1 LNQSLINTYKSK
13 VYTITSLKNTIGDH
27 KMTHSKT
34 LINITNLSKVYHT
47 DGTPTHALK
56 NINLTIKQGDYV
68 TIQGP
73 SGGGKSTLLS
83 IIGLL
88 DKATSGEY
96 QISDVSVAK
105 ISNSQMA
112 KVRNRE
118 IGFIFQDFNLIGDM
132 TVSQNVELPLVYR
145 GINKN
150 TRKTQ
155 VAEVLKRVNMTERAQ
170 HLPNQLSGGQQ
181 QRVAV
186 ARALVGS
193 PTLLLADEPTG
204 NLDSVNGDSVM
215 QLLSELNEQGVTIC
229 MVTHDSRYAHFSK
242 RTVNL
247 FDGAVVSN
255 VDNTQPN
262 MVDQN
267 NIEPTQRKTEETC
280 SDQVPVGV

>member
-1 LNQSLINTYKSK
+1 
-13 VYTITSLKNTIGDH
+13 LKI
-27 KMTHSKT
+27 S
-34 LINITNLSKVYHT
+34 
-47 DGTPTHALK
+47 
-56 NINLTIKQGDYV
+56 QGDYV

-88 DKATSGEY
+88 DKASNGDY
-96 QISDVSVAK
+96 QISGVSVAQL
-105 ISNSQMA
+105 SGSQMA

-132 TVSQNVELPLVYR
+132 TVSQNIELPLIYR
-145 GINKN
+145 GVDKS
-150 TRKTQ
+150 TRKIK
-155 VAEVLKRVNMTERAQ
+155 VAEVLKRVNMSERAK

-186 ARALVGS
+186 ARALVGN

-215 QLLSELNEQGVTIC
+215 QLLSELNAQGVTIC

-242 RTVNL
+242 RSIHL
-247 FDGAVVSN
+247 FDGEVVK
-255 VDNTQPN
+255 NTSVQE
-262 MVDQN
+262 DKSSTT
-267 NIEPTQRKTEETC
+267 IETREVAELLPTPTQ
-280 SDQVPVGV
+280 VGA

>member
-1 LNQSLINTYKSK
+1 MTNSK
-13 VYTITSLKNTIGDH
+13 V
-27 KMTHSKT
+27 
-34 LINITNLSKVYHT
+34 LINISNLSKVYRT
-47 DGTPTHALK
+47 DGTQTNALK
-56 NINLTIKQGDYV
+56 SVGLSIKQGDYV

-96 QISDVSVAK
+96 K
-105 ISNSQMA
+105 ISGISVEKLSESQMA
-112 KVRNRE
+112 KVRNKE

-132 TVSQNVELPLVYR
+132 TVSQNVELPLIYR
-145 GINKN
+145 GVNKAS
-150 TRKTQ
+150 RKTQ
-155 VAEVLKRVNMTERAQ
+155 VAQVLSRVNMTDRAL

-186 ARALVGS
+186 ARALVGN

-229 MVTHDSRYAHFSK
+229 MVTHDSRYAHLAK
-242 RTVNL
+242 RTINL
-247 FDGAVVSN
+247 FDGEVLSN
-255 VDNTQPN
+255 TENTQ
-262 MVDQN
+262 QH
-267 NIEPTQRKTEETC
+267 KTELTPQNVAELT
-280 SDQVPVGV
+280 SIQIPVGA

>member
-1 LNQSLINTYKSK
+1 
-13 VYTITSLKNTIGDH
+13 
-27 KMTHSKT
+27 MTTKKA
-34 LINITNLSKVYHT
+34 LINITKLNKVFHT
-47 DGTPTHALK
+47 GSSETIALK
-56 NINLTIKQGDYV
+56 DIDLLIYQGDYV
-68 TIQGP
+68 SIQGP

-88 DKATSGEY
+88 DKATSGDY
-96 QISDVSVAK
+96 KISDFSVVNL
-105 ISNSQMA
+105 SGSQIA

-132 TVSQNVELPLVYR
+132 TVSQNVELPLIYR
-145 GINKN
+145 GVNKA
-150 TRKTQ
+150 TRKIK
-155 VAEVLKRVNMTERAQ
+155 VAEVLERVNMTSRAD

-229 MVTHDSRYAHFSK
+229 MVTHDSRYAHFANK
-242 RTVNL
+242 TINL
-247 FDGAVVSN
+247 FDGKIVNN
-255 VDNTQPN
+255 VNEPQLKTDNREIAELIPSQSQK
-262 MVDQN
+262 QN
-267 NIEPTQRKTEETC
+267 QI
-280 SDQVPVGV
+280 GA

>member
-1 LNQSLINTYKSK
+1 VLHSFIQPFNAMLTHEMKK
-13 VYTITSLKNTIGDH
+13 ITLGNSI
-27 KMTHSKT
+27 MTNKKT
-34 LINITNLSKVYHT
+34 LIKITNLNKIYHT
-47 DGTPTHALK
+47 DGNQTNALK
-56 NINLTIKQGDYV
+56 DVNLTISEGDYV

-88 DKATSGEY
+88 DKASSGDY
-96 QISDVSVAK
+96 QISNYSVK
-105 ISNSQMA
+105 SLSGSQMA

-145 GINKN
+145 GIKKSI
-150 TRKTQ
+150 REAK
-155 VAEVLKRVNMTERAQ
+155 VIEVLKRVNMSEKYQ

-204 NLDSVNGDSVM
+204 NLDSNNGDSVM

-229 MVTHDSRYAHFSK
+229 MVTHDSRYAHFAK
-242 RTVNL
+242 RTINL
-247 FDGAVVSN
+247 FDGEVIESSVN
-255 VDNTQPN
+255 VQIN
-262 MVDQN
+262 
-267 NIEPTQRKTEETC
+267 KTTPDTREVAELIPREL
-280 SDQVPVGV
+280 SAEVGA

>member
-1 LNQSLINTYKSK
+1 
-13 VYTITSLKNTIGDH
+13 
-27 KMTHSKT
+27 MTNKKT
-34 LINITNLSKVYHT
+34 LIKITNLNKIYYT
-47 DGTPTHALK
+47 DGNQTNALK
-56 NINLTIKQGDYV
+56 DVNLTISQGDYV

-88 DKATSGEY
+88 DKSTSGDY
-96 QISDVSVAK
+96 QISEFSVK
-105 ISNSQMA
+105 NLSGSQMA

-145 GINKN
+145 GIKKSVR
-150 TRKTQ
+150 TAK
-155 VAEVLKRVNMTERAQ
+155 VAEVLKRVNMSERAQ

-204 NLDSVNGDSVM
+204 NLDSINGDSVM

-229 MVTHDSRYAHFSK
+229 MVTHDSRYAHFAK
-242 RTVNL
+242 RTINL
-247 FDGAVVSN
+247 FDGEVVESSVNEQSN
-255 VDNTQPN
+255 KNRADTREVAELIPRQLLA
-262 MVDQN
+262 
-267 NIEPTQRKTEETC
+267 E
-280 SDQVPVGV
+280 VGA

>member
-1 LNQSLINTYKSK
+1 
-13 VYTITSLKNTIGDH
+13 
-27 KMTHSKT
+27 MTNKKT
-34 LINITNLSKVYHT
+34 LINITNLNKIYNT
-47 DGTPTHALK
+47 DGSQTNALK
-56 NINLTIKQGDYV
+56 NVNLTISEGDYV

-73 SGGGKSTLLS
+73 SGGGKSTLLA

-88 DKATSGEY
+88 DKATSGDY
-96 QISDVSVAK
+96 QISDYSVK
-105 ISNSQMA
+105 SLTGSQMA

-132 TVSQNVELPLVYR
+132 TVSQNIELPLVYR
-145 GINKN
+145 GIKKSVR
-150 TRKTQ
+150 TAK
-155 VAEVLKRVNMTERAQ
+155 VAEVLKRVNMSERAK

-229 MVTHDSRYAHFSK
+229 MVTHDSRYAHFAK
-242 RTVNL
+242 RTINL
-247 FDGAVVSN
+247 FDG
-255 VDNTQPN
+255 
-262 MVDQN
+262 
-267 NIEPTQRKTEETC
+267 
-280 SDQVPVGV
+280 QVLESSVNEQANKIIPDTREIAELMPRELSAEVGA

>member
-1 LNQSLINTYKSK
+1 M
-13 VYTITSLKNTIGDH
+13 KNN
-27 KMTHSKT
+27 KT
-34 LINITNLSKVYHT
+34 LLSIRKLNKIYNT
-47 DGTPTHALK
+47 DSTTTIALK
-56 NINLTIKQGDYV
+56 NIDLTIYQGDYV
-68 TIQGP
+68 SIQGP

-88 DKATSGEY
+88 DKATSGDY
-96 QISDVSVAK
+96 LISDIAVTTLSE
-105 ISNSQMA
+105 SQMA
-112 KVRNRE
+112 KVRNKE

-132 TVSQNVELPLVYR
+132 TVSQNVELPLMYR
-145 GINKN
+145 GVAKSI
-150 TRKTQ
+150 RKAKVAQ
-155 VAEVLKRVNMTERAQ
+155 VLARVNMSERAQ

-229 MVTHDSRYAHFSK
+229 MVTHDARYAHLAK

-247 FDGAVVSN
+247 FDGEV
-255 VDNTQPN
+255 
-262 MVDQN
+262 
-267 NIEPTQRKTEETC
+267 IENPSSIQSVPASVNEQEIAELLPSSTPT
-280 SDQVPVGV
+280 GA

>member
-1 LNQSLINTYKSK
+1 
-13 VYTITSLKNTIGDH
+13 
-27 KMTHSKT
+27 MTDKKT
-34 LINITNLSKVYHT
+34 LINITNLNKIYHT
-47 DGTPTHALK
+47 DGSQTNALK
-56 NINLTIKQGDYV
+56 NVNLTISEGDYV

-73 SGGGKSTLLS
+73 SGGGKSTLLA

-88 DKATSGEY
+88 DKATSGDY
-96 QISDVSVAK
+96 L
-105 ISNSQMA
+105 ISNYSVKSLTGSQMA

-145 GINKN
+145 GIKKSIR
-150 TRKTQ
+150 TAK
-155 VAEVLKRVNMTERAQ
+155 VAEVLKRVNMSQRAK

-204 NLDSVNGDSVM
+204 NLDSINGDSVM

-229 MVTHDSRYAHFSK
+229 MVTHDNRYAHFAK
-242 RTVNL
+242 RTINL
-247 FDGAVVSN
+247 FDGELVESLVNEQANKIIPDTREVAELMPRELSA
-255 VDNTQPN
+255 
-262 MVDQN
+262 
-267 NIEPTQRKTEETC
+267 E
-280 SDQVPVGV
+280 VGA

>member
-1 LNQSLINTYKSK
+1 MSN
-13 VYTITSLKNTIGDH
+13 
-27 KMTHSKT
+27 SKT
-34 LINITNLSKVYHT
+34 LININNLSKIYHT
-47 DGTPTHALK
+47 DGTQTHALK
-56 NINLTIKQGDYV
+56 AISLTISQGDYV

-96 QISDVSVAK
+96 KISDVSVAK
-105 ISNSQMA
+105 LSQSQMA
-112 KVRNRE
+112 KVRNKE

-132 TVSQNVELPLVYR
+132 TVSQNVELPLIYR
-145 GINKN
+145 GVKKSA
-150 TRKTQ
+150 RKAK
-155 VAEVLKRVNMTERAQ
+155 VDEVLARVNMTERAH

-186 ARALVGS
+186 ARALVGN

-229 MVTHDSRYAHFSK
+229 MVTHDSRYAHFSN
-242 RTVNL
+242 RTINL
-247 FDGAVVSN
+247 FDGEIVSHSSGVTPDDAKSVQEHVKIVASQIAV
-255 VDNTQPN
+255 
-262 MVDQN
+262 
-267 NIEPTQRKTEETC
+267 EA
-280 SDQVPVGV
+280 

>member
-1 LNQSLINTYKSK
+1 MSNPKKLI
-13 VYTITSLKNTIGDH
+13 D
-27 KMTHSKT
+27 
-34 LINITNLSKVYHT
+34 INNLSKIYHT
-47 DGTPTHALK
+47 GNTPTHALK
-56 NINLTIKQGDYV
+56 EVSLTISQGDYV

-96 QISDVSVAK
+96 KISDVSVAK
-105 ISNSQMA
+105 LSQSQMA
-112 KVRNRE
+112 KVRNKE

-132 TVSQNVELPLVYR
+132 TVSQNVELPLIYR
-145 GINKN
+145 GVKKSA
-150 TRKTQ
+150 RKAK
-155 VAEVLKRVNMTERAQ
+155 VDEVLKRVNMMERAQ

-186 ARALVGS
+186 ARALVGN

-229 MVTHDSRYAHFSK
+229 MVTHDSRYAHFSNS
-242 RTVNL
+242 TINL
-247 FDGAVVSN
+247 FDGEVVK
-255 VDNTQPN
+255 NTQSLIR
-262 MVDQN
+262 DD
-267 NIEPTQRKTEETC
+267 TKRAKTCANTLA
-280 SDQVPVGV
+280 SQIPVEV

>member
-1 LNQSLINTYKSK
+1 VLHSFTQPFNAMLTHEMKEFHSRNLI
-13 VYTITSLKNTIGDH
+13 
-27 KMTHSKT
+27 MTNKKA
-34 LINITNLSKVYHT
+34 LINITNLNKIYHT
-47 DGTPTHALK
+47 DGNQTNALK
-56 NINLTIKQGDYV
+56 DVNLSISEGDYV

-88 DKATSGEY
+88 DKATSGDY
-96 QISDVSVAK
+96 QISNYSVK
-105 ISNSQMA
+105 SLSGSQMA

-145 GINKN
+145 GIKKSV
-150 TRKTQ
+150 RKAK
-155 VAEVLKRVNMTERAQ
+155 VAEVLKRVNMSEKSQ

-204 NLDSVNGDSVM
+204 NLDSINGDSVM

-229 MVTHDSRYAHFSK
+229 MVTHDSRYAHFAK
-242 RTVNL
+242 RTINL
-247 FDGAVVSN
+247 FDGEV
-255 VDNTQPN
+255 
-262 MVDQN
+262 
-267 NIEPTQRKTEETC
+267 IESSVNEQVNKTTPDTREEAEL
-280 SDQVPVGV
+280 VPRELSAEVGA

>member
-1 LNQSLINTYKSK
+1 MTDSK
-13 VYTITSLKNTIGDH
+13 A
-27 KMTHSKT
+27 
-34 LINITNLSKVYHT
+34 LININNLSKVYRA
-47 DGTPTHALK
+47 DGTQTHALK
-56 NINLTIKQGDYV
+56 NVGLTLNQGDYV

-96 QISDVSVAK
+96 K
-105 ISNSQMA
+105 ISGISVETLTESQMA
-112 KVRNRE
+112 KVRNKE

-132 TVSQNVELPLVYR
+132 SVSQNVELPLIYR
-145 GINKN
+145 GVNKA

-155 VAEVLKRVNMTERAQ
+155 VAEVLNRVNMTDRAK
-170 HLPNQLSGGQQ
+170 HLPTQLSGGQQ

-186 ARALVGS
+186 ARALVGN

-229 MVTHDSRYAHFSK
+229 MVTHDSRYAHLAK
-242 RTVNL
+242 RTINL
-247 FDGAVVSN
+247 FDGEVLSN
-255 VDNTQPN
+255 IENTQ
-262 MVDQN
+262 QH
-267 NIEPTQRKTEETC
+267 KTELLPQNVADF
-280 SDQVPVGV
+280 SSKQIPVGA

>member
-1 LNQSLINTYKSK
+1 
-13 VYTITSLKNTIGDH
+13 
-27 KMTHSKT
+27 MTNKKT
-34 LINITNLSKVYHT
+34 LINIINLNKIYHT
-47 DGTPTHALK
+47 DGNQTNALK
-56 NINLTIKQGDYV
+56 DVNLTISQGDYV

-88 DKATSGEY
+88 DKATTGDY
-96 QISDVSVAK
+96 QISDFSVNNLSGA
-105 ISNSQMA
+105 QMA

-145 GINKN
+145 GIKKSVR
-150 TRKTQ
+150 TVK
-155 VAEVLKRVNMTERAQ
+155 VAEVLKRVNMSERAK

-204 NLDSVNGDSVM
+204 NLDSINGDSVM

-229 MVTHDSRYAHFSK
+229 MVTHDSRYAHFAK
-242 RTVNL
+242 RTINL
-247 FDGAVVSN
+247 FDGEVVESSVNEESN
-255 VDNTQPN
+255 KNRANKREVAELIPRQLSS
-262 MVDQN
+262 
-267 NIEPTQRKTEETC
+267 E
-280 SDQVPVGV
+280 VGA

>member
-1 LNQSLINTYKSK
+1 MTNQ
-13 VYTITSLKNTIGDH
+13 
-27 KMTHSKT
+27 KT
-34 LINITNLSKVYHT
+34 LIKISKLNKIYHT
-47 DGTPTHALK
+47 DGNQTNALK
-56 NINLTIKQGDYV
+56 DVNLTISQGDYV

-88 DKATSGEY
+88 DKATTGDY
-96 QISDVSVAK
+96 QISDFSVNNLSGA
-105 ISNSQMA
+105 QMA

-145 GINKN
+145 GIKKSVR
-150 TRKTQ
+150 TVK
-155 VAEVLKRVNMTERAQ
+155 VAEVLKRVNMSERAK

-204 NLDSVNGDSVM
+204 NLDSINGDSVM

-229 MVTHDSRYAHFSK
+229 MVTHDSRYAHFAK
-242 RTVNL
+242 RTINL
-247 FDGAVVSN
+247 FDGEVVESSVN
-255 VDNTQPN
+255 EQANKNKVDTREVAELIPRQLSS
-262 MVDQN
+262 
-267 NIEPTQRKTEETC
+267 E
-280 SDQVPVGV
+280 VGA

>member
-1 LNQSLINTYKSK
+1 
-13 VYTITSLKNTIGDH
+13 
-27 KMTHSKT
+27 MTNKKT
-34 LINITNLSKVYHT
+34 LIKITNLNKIYHT
-47 DGTPTHALK
+47 DGNQTNALK
-56 NINLTIKQGDYV
+56 DVNLTISEGDYV

-88 DKATSGEY
+88 DKASSGDY
-96 QISDVSVAK
+96 QISNYSVK
-105 ISNSQMA
+105 SLSESQMA

-145 GINKN
+145 GIKKSL
-150 TRKTQ
+150 RKAK
-155 VAEVLKRVNMTERAQ
+155 VAEVLKRVNMSEKYQ

-229 MVTHDSRYAHFSK
+229 MVTHDSRYAHFAE
-242 RTVNL
+242 RTINL
-247 FDGAVVSN
+247 FDGEVIESSVN
-255 VDNTQPN
+255 EQVNNTTPDTRE
-262 MVDQN
+262 VA
-267 NIEPTQRKTEETC
+267 EL
-280 SDQVPVGV
+280 VPRELSAEVGA

>member
-1 LNQSLINTYKSK
+1 
-13 VYTITSLKNTIGDH
+13 
-27 KMTHSKT
+27 MTTNKT
-34 LINITNLSKVYHT
+34 LINITKLNKIYHT
-47 DGTPTHALK
+47 DGSQINALK
-56 NINLTIKQGDYV
+56 DINLTISQGDYV

-73 SGGGKSTLLS
+73 SGGGKSTLLA

-88 DKATSGEY
+88 DKASSGDYE
-96 QISDVSVAK
+96 
-105 ISNSQMA
+105 ISNYSVKNLSGSQMA

-132 TVSQNVELPLVYR
+132 TVSENVELPLVYR
-145 GINKN
+145 GIKKSV
-150 TRKTQ
+150 RIAK
-155 VAEVLKRVNMTERAQ
+155 VAEVLKRVNMSERAH

-229 MVTHDSRYAHFSK
+229 MVTHDSRYAHFAK
-242 RTVNL
+242 RTIHL
-247 FDGAVVSN
+247 FDGEIVENSV
-255 VDNTQPN
+255 NTTINGQTKIN
-262 MVDQN
+262 KADTREVAEIISRQLSA
-267 NIEPTQRKTEETC
+267 E
-280 SDQVPVGV
+280 VGA

>member
-1 LNQSLINTYKSK
+1 
-13 VYTITSLKNTIGDH
+13 
-27 KMTHSKT
+27 MTDLKT
-34 LINITNLSKVYHT
+34 LININNLSKVYHT

-56 NINLTIKQGDYV
+56 NINLSIKQGDYV

-96 QISDVSVAK
+96 YISDVSVAK

-132 TVSQNVELPLVYR
+132 TVSQNVELPLIYR
-145 GINKN
+145 GINKA
-150 TRKTQ
+150 TRKIQ
-155 VAEVLKRVNMTERAQ
+155 VAEVLKRVNMSERAQ

-255 VDNTQPN
+255 IDNTKSN
-262 MVDQN
+262 VVKEN
-267 NIEPTQRKTEETC
+267 NVEPEPLNTVET
-280 SDQVPVGV
+280 SSNQVPVGA

>member
-1 LNQSLINTYKSK
+1 
-13 VYTITSLKNTIGDH
+13 
-27 KMTHSKT
+27 MTNSKT
-34 LINITNLSKVYHT
+34 LIKITNLSKVYQAG
-47 DGTPTHALK
+47 GTQTHALK
-56 NINLTIKQGDYV
+56 GIDLTIVQGDYV

-88 DKATSGEY
+88 DQASSGEY
-96 QISDVSVAK
+96 KISGVSVEK
-105 ISNSQMA
+105 LSESQMA

-132 TVSQNVELPLVYR
+132 TVSQNVELPLIYR
-145 GINKN
+145 GVAKSI
-150 TRKTQ
+150 RKEK

-204 NLDSVNGDSVM
+204 NLDSANGDSVM
-215 QLLSELNEQGVTIC
+215 QLLSELNQQGVTIC
-229 MVTHDSRYAHFSK
+229 MVTHDSRYAHFAN
-242 RTVNL
+242 RTINL
-247 FDGAVVSN
+247 FDGEVISN
-255 VDNTQPN
+255 TSSHERNKVE
-262 MVDQN
+262 QN
-267 NIEPTQRKTEETC
+267 KVELMPSKIET
-280 SDQVPVGV
+280 GA

>member
-1 LNQSLINTYKSK
+1 MTN
-13 VYTITSLKNTIGDH
+13 LK
-27 KMTHSKT
+27 K
-34 LINITNLSKVYHT
+34 LINISNLSKIYHT
-47 DGTPTHALK
+47 EGTQTHALK
-56 NINLTIKQGDYV
+56 NVNLSIYQGDYV

-96 QISDVSVAK
+96 QISDVSVEK
-105 ISNSQMA
+105 LSESHMA

-132 TVSQNVELPLVYR
+132 TVSQNVELPLIYR
-145 GINKN
+145 GISK
-150 TRKTQ
+150 TRRKEQ
-155 VAEVLKRVNMTERAQ
+155 VAEVLKRVNMMERAQ

-229 MVTHDSRYAHFSK
+229 MVTHDSRYAHFAK
-242 RTVNL
+242 KTIDL
-247 FDGAVVSN
+247 FDGEVVSN
-255 VDNTQPN
+255 AK
-262 MVDQN
+262 
-267 NIEPTQRKTEETC
+267 IGKSHETIP
-280 SDQVPVGV
+280 SKSKLKSQYVAEIISKPIPEGA

>member
-1 LNQSLINTYKSK
+1 VRHSFTQPFNAMLTREIKSFHPK
-13 VYTITSLKNTIGDH
+13 EFV
-27 KMTHSKT
+27 MTNKKT
-34 LINITNLSKVYHT
+34 LIKITNLNKIYHT
-47 DGTPTHALK
+47 DGNQTNALK
-56 NINLTIKQGDYV
+56 DVNLSISEGDYV

-88 DKATSGEY
+88 DKASSGDY
-96 QISDVSVAK
+96 QISNYSVK
-105 ISNSQMA
+105 SLSGSQMA

-145 GINKN
+145 GIKKSI
-150 TRKTQ
+150 REAK
-155 VAEVLKRVNMTERAQ
+155 VIEVLKRVNMSEKSQ

-204 NLDSVNGDSVM
+204 NLDSNNGDSVM

-229 MVTHDSRYAHFSK
+229 MVTHDSRYAHFAK
-242 RTVNL
+242 RTINL
-247 FDGAVVSN
+247 FDGEIIESSVN
-255 VDNTQPN
+255 VQIN
-262 MVDQN
+262 
-267 NIEPTQRKTEETC
+267 KTTPDTREVTELI
-280 SDQVPVGV
+280 SREFSAEVGA

>member
-1 LNQSLINTYKSK
+1 MLIHEIKQIHLHLEDT
-13 VYTITSLKNTIGDH
+13 T
-27 KMTHSKT
+27 MTTNKT
-34 LINITNLSKVYHT
+34 LINITKLNKIYHT
-47 DGTPTHALK
+47 DGSQINALK
-56 NINLTIKQGDYV
+56 DINLTISQGDYV

-73 SGGGKSTLLS
+73 SGGGKSTLLA

-88 DKATSGEY
+88 DKASSGDYE
-96 QISDVSVAK
+96 
-105 ISNSQMA
+105 ISNYSVKNLSGSQMA

-132 TVSQNVELPLVYR
+132 TVSENVELPLVYR
-145 GINKN
+145 GIKKSV
-150 TRKTQ
+150 RIAK
-155 VAEVLKRVNMTERAQ
+155 VAEVLKRVNMSERAQ

-229 MVTHDSRYAHFSK
+229 MVTHDSRYAHFAK
-242 RTVNL
+242 RTIHL
-247 FDGAVVSN
+247 FDGEVVENSVN
-255 VDNTQPN
+255 GTINGQTKINKVDTREVAEIIPRQLSA
-262 MVDQN
+262 
-267 NIEPTQRKTEETC
+267 E
-280 SDQVPVGV
+280 VGA

>member
-1 LNQSLINTYKSK
+1 
-13 VYTITSLKNTIGDH
+13 
-27 KMTHSKT
+27 MTNKKT
-34 LINITNLSKVYHT
+34 LINISKLNKIYHT
-47 DGTPTHALK
+47 DGTATNALK
-56 NINLTIKQGDYV
+56 DIDITITQGDYV

-88 DKATSGEY
+88 DKPTSGDY
-96 QISDVSVAK
+96 QISGVSVTK
-105 ISNSQMA
+105 LSESQMA

-132 TVSQNVELPLVYR
+132 TVSQNVELPLIYR
-145 GINKN
+145 GIAKA
-150 TRKTQ
+150 TRQAK
-155 VAEVLKRVNMTERAQ
+155 VIEVLKRVNMSERAK

-186 ARALVGS
+186 ARALVGN

-229 MVTHDSRYAHFSK
+229 MVTHDSRYAHLSK
-242 RTVNL
+242 RTINL
-247 FDGAVVSN
+247 FDGQV
-255 VDNTQPN
+255 VDNTVNEQKNGTSNNKVDDREVAELMPN
-262 MVDQN
+262 AITSSASGLVKN
-267 NIEPTQRKTEETC
+267 TST
-280 SDQVPVGV
+280 VGV

>member
-1 LNQSLINTYKSK
+1 MTTSK
-13 VYTITSLKNTIGDH
+13 A
-27 KMTHSKT
+27 
-34 LINITNLSKVYHT
+34 LINIKNLCKVYQT
-47 DGTPTHALK
+47 DGAETHALK
-56 NINLTIKQGDYV
+56 DVELTINQGDYV

-88 DKATSGEY
+88 DKASSGEY
-96 QISDVSVAK
+96 NISNVSVAK
-105 ISNSQMA
+105 LSESQMA

-132 TVSQNVELPLVYR
+132 SVSQNVELPLIYR
-145 GINKN
+145 GINKAI
-150 TRKTQ
+150 RKKQ
-155 VAEVLKRVNMTERAQ
+155 VAQVLKRVNMAERAQ

-215 QLLSELNEQGVTIC
+215 QLLSELKQQGVTIC
-229 MVTHDSRYAHFSK
+229 MVTHDSRYAHFAK
-242 RTVNL
+242 RTIHL
-247 FDGAVVSN
+247 FDGKVVNNDESN
-255 VDNTQPN
+255 GQANSKNTSADDVGEILSA
-262 MVDQN
+262 M
-267 NIEPTQRKTEETC
+267 
-280 SDQVPVGV
+280 PVGA